1 MVDGVSEVSREKN
14 LSGWINLECQDY
26 DASIKKFDCHVGL
39 CEQNREFDGKIIKV

>member
-14 LSGWINLECQDY
+14 LSGGINLDCQNY